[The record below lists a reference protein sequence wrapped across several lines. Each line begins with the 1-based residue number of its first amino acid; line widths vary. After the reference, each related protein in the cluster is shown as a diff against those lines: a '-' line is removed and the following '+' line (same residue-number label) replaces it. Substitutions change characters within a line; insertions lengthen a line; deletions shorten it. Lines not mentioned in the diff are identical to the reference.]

1 MYYLFKEKNMLPHQY
16 YNLNEGEKMILAAFF
31 EFDMEQREEIQEEIR
46 KNEIIR
52 RLLAKN

>member
-1 MYYLFKEKNMLPHQY
+1 MLPHQY

-31 EFDMEQREEIQEEIR
+31 EFDMEQREEMQKEIR

>member
-1 MYYLFKEKNMLPHQY
+1 MYYLFKDKNMLPHQY